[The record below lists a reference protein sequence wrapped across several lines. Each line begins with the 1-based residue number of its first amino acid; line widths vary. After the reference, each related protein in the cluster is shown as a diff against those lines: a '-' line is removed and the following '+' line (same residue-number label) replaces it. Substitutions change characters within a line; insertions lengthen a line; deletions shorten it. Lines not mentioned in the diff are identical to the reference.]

1 MRGTGLFIN
10 WESGNKNSNAI
21 QEFEKK
27 TAPTGNI
34 TTLEHLQPTFTASGF
49 LKRSILNI
57 SKVIYLKSA

>member
-21 QEFEKK
+21 QEFEK
-27 TAPTGNI
+27 TASTGNI

-49 LKRSILNI
+49 
-57 SKVIYLKSA
+57 

>member
-21 QEFEKK
+21 QEFEK
-27 TAPTGNI
+27 TASTGNI

-57 SKVIYLKSA
+57 SKAMCLKSA